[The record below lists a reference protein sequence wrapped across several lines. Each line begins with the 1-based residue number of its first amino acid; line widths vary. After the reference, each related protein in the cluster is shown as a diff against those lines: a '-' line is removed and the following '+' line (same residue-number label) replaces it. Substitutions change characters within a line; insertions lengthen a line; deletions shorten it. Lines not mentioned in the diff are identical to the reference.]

1 MIERLR
7 KRFIRIA
14 VLSVALVML
23 LLSVVVNVSN
33 FVSVNSD
40 VDSLLAMI
48 SEEIERPAG
57 SLHGENGFHGGM
69 HDEGMRPDGE
79 PGWFDERG
87 GRRFN
92 SETPFSTRYFI
103 FYYDEQGELLA
114 TDLTHIAAVEEDEV
128 SEYLSVATR
137 HGEGSA
143 YYDGYKYRVSP
154 FGNGAYK
161 AVFMDCYSQLRSV
174 RNVALMTIAADVFC
188 LLLVYLLVVIF
199 SKRAIDPVVKSTRQQ
214 KQFITDASHELKTP
228 LTVMTTSLKVLE
240 MEVGQS
246 KWIDKATAQTQK
258 MTELVN
264 SLVTL
269 SRMDEEEPSAAMTEF
284 DLSAAVGETIDS
296 FQDSAEAEGHPV
308 KADITDGILFRG
320 DETALRQLVSIL
332 MDNALKYA
340 LPGGEIVLSLK
351 REHRGIVLRQSNPCE
366 ELGEGEE
373 KKLFDRFYRADPSR
387 SSEKKGF
394 GVGLSIAR
402 GIVEMHKGSITASCP
417 EKGRIEFTVVLK

>member
-23 LLSVVVNVSN
+23 LLSAAVNVSN
-33 FVSVNSD
+33 YVSVNSD

-48 SEEIERPAG
+48 SEEIERP
-57 SLHGENGFHGGM
+57 SLFPHGEDGLHGGM
-69 HDEGMRPDGE
+69 REDGTPPDGE

-103 FYYDEQGELLA
+103 LYYDEQGELLA
-114 TDLTHIAAVEEDEV
+114 SDLTHIASVEEDEV
-128 SEYLSVATR
+128 SEYLSAASK

-143 YYDGYKYRVSP
+143 YYGGYKYRVSP
-154 FGNGAYK
+154 FGTGAYK

-174 RNVALMTIAADVFC
+174 RNVALLTLAADAAC
-188 LLLVYLLVVIF
+188 LLLVYVLVVIF

-246 KWIDKATAQTQK
+246 KWIDKASAQTQK

-269 SRMDEEEPSAAMTEF
+269 SRMDEEEPSAAMAEF
-284 DLSAAVGETIDS
+284 DLSAAVKETVES
-296 FQDSAEAEGHPV
+296 FRDSAEAEGHPV
-308 KADITDGILFRG
+308 NTDITDGLVYRG
-320 DETALRQLVSIL
+320 DETSIRQLVSIL
-332 MDNALKYA
+332 MDNAQKYA

-366 ELGEGEE
+366 ELGDGEE

-402 GIVEMHKGSITASCP
+402 GIVEMHKGSITAACP

>member
-33 FVSVNSD
+33 YVSVNAD

-48 SEEIERPAG
+48 SEEIERPVG
-57 SLHGENGFHGGM
+57 VPRGNDGFRDGIHEGE
-69 HDEGMRPDGE
+69 MRPDGE
-79 PGWFDERG
+79 PNWFDERG

-103 FYYDEQGELLA
+103 LYYDEAGELLA
-114 TDLTHIAAVEEDEV
+114 TDLTHIAAVDEDEV
-128 SEYLSVATR
+128 SEYLSVAIK

-143 YYDGYKYRVSP
+143 YYGGYKYRVSP
-154 FGNGAYK
+154 FGNGACK
-161 AVFMDCYSQLRSV
+161 AVFMDCYSQIRSV
-174 RNVALMTIAADVFC
+174 RNVALLTLAADTFC
-188 LLLVYLLVVIF
+188 LLLVYVLVVIF

-214 KQFITDASHELKTP
+214 KQFITVASHELKTP

-269 SRMDEEEPSAAMTEF
+269 SRMDEEQPPAAMTEF
-284 DLSAAVGETIDS
+284 DLSAAVGETVDS
-296 FQDSAEAEGHPV
+296 FRDSAEAEGHPI
-308 KADITDGILFRG
+308 KAEITDGIFYCG
-320 DETALRQLVSIL
+320 DETAMRQLVSIL

-402 GIVEMHKGSITASCP
+402 GIVEMHKGSITAACP

>member
-1 MIERLR
+1 
-7 KRFIRIA
+7 
-14 VLSVALVML
+14 ML
-23 LLSVVVNVSN
+23 LLSFAVNVSN
-33 FVSVNSD
+33 FVSVNAD
-40 VDSLLAMI
+40 VDSLLSMI
-48 SEEIERPAG
+48 SEEIERPVG
-57 SLHGENGFHGGM
+57 SMRGEDGFHTGM
-69 HDEGMRPDGE
+69 HDEGMRPDSE
-79 PGWFDERG
+79 PNWFDGRG

-103 FYYDEQGELLA
+103 LYYDDQGELLA
-114 TDLTHIAAVEEDEV
+114 SDLTHIASVEEDEV
-128 SEYLSVATR
+128 SEFLSVATR

-143 YYDGYKYRVSP
+143 YYSGYKYRVSS
-154 FGNGAYK
+154 FGTNAYK
-161 AVFMDCYSQLRSV
+161 AVFMDCYSELRSV
-174 RNVALMTIAADVFC
+174 RNVAMMTLAADIFC
-188 LLLVYLLVVIF
+188 LLLVYVLVVFF

-246 KWIDKATAQTQK
+246 KWIDKAAAQTQK

-284 DLSAAVGETIDS
+284 DLSAAVKETIESFRDS
-296 FQDSAEAEGHPV
+296 TEAEGHSV
-308 KADITDGILFRG
+308 SADITEGIQFHG
-320 DETALRQLVSIL
+320 DETAIRQLVSIL

-340 LPGGEIVLSLK
+340 LPGGEINLSLK

-373 KKLFDRFYRADPSR
+373 KKLFERFYRADPSR

-402 GIVEMHKGSITASCP
+402 GIVEMHKGSITANCP
-417 EKGRIEFTVVLK
+417 EKGKIEFTVVLK

>member
-33 FVSVNSD
+33 YVSVNAD

-48 SEEIERPAG
+48 SEEIERPVG
-57 SLHGENGFHGGM
+57 VPHGNDGFRDGIH
-69 HDEGMRPDGE
+69 EGEMPPDGE
-79 PGWFDERG
+79 PNWFDERG

-103 FYYDEQGELLA
+103 LYYDEAGELLA
-114 TDLTHIAAVEEDEV
+114 TDLTHIAAVDEDEV
-128 SEYLSVATR
+128 SEYLSVAVK

-143 YYDGYKYRVSP
+143 YYGGYKYRVSP
-154 FGNGAYK
+154 FGNGACK
-161 AVFMDCYSQLRSV
+161 AVFMDCYSQIRSV
-174 RNVALMTIAADVFC
+174 RNVALLTLAADTFC
-188 LLLVYLLVVIF
+188 LLLVYVLVVIF

-269 SRMDEEEPSAAMTEF
+269 SRMDEEQPPAAMTEF
-284 DLSAAVGETIDS
+284 DLSAAVGETVDS
-296 FQDSAEAEGHPV
+296 FRDSAEAEGHPI
-308 KADITDGILFRG
+308 KAEITDGIFYCG
-320 DETALRQLVSIL
+320 DETAMRQLVSIL

-340 LPGGEIVLSLK
+340 LPDGEIALSLK
-351 REHRGIVLRQSNPCE
+351 REHRGIILRQSNPCE

-394 GVGLSIAR
+394 GVGLSMAR
-402 GIVEMHKGSITASCP
+402 GIVEMHKGSITAACP